1 MTADLRRRRLVL
13 ATAGA
18 AAAGPLA
25 GRFAFAQAWPSR
37 QIRIICPLPPGGLT
51 DLYSRAIAEHLQ
63 QSLGQPV
70 IVENRPGAGGQIGCD
85 LVAKAAPDGYT
96 FLVTI
101 QTSIVQ
107 AQVLYKKLPYNPETD
122 FTWISALGAGHLPFG
137 VPAALPAKNFREFV
151 EYAKANRTS
160 IGTYAP
166 GSYPHMV
173 VGAAQ
178 QALRHE
184 DRGGPLQRRGADAG
198 RPRRRPDPGR
208 DRQRAGHAAPRHR
221 RAASGCFAVPTAV
234 RSPKLPDVPTFVEQG
249 FTAPVFS
256 IAGWIGLLGPA
267 KLPREI
273 VDRVS
278 RLVIEA
284 GESARLRQIYE
295 TFGIAERPT
304 TPEEF
309 LRIYRTEGP
318 QWIAITKE
326 LGVTLD

>member
-1 MTADLRRRRLVL
+1 MTVDAKRRRLL
-13 ATAGA
+13 LA
-18 AAAGPLA
+18 AAAALGTGTLA
-25 GRFAFAQAWPSR
+25 GTRAQAQAWPSR
-37 QIRIICPLPPGGLT
+37 PIRIVCPLPPGGLT
-51 DLYSRAIAEHLQ
+51 DLYSRAIGEHLQ
-63 QSLGQPV
+63 QNLGQPV
-70 IVENRPGAGGQIGCD
+70 VVENRPGAGGLIGSE

-101 QTSIVQ
+101 QTSMVQ
-107 AQVLYKKLPYNPETD
+107 AQVLYTKLPYNPETD

-173 VGAAQ
+173 SAQLNKLYGTKIEAVHYKGEAPMLIDLAGGQIQGAIGSVQGMLPHAQ
-178 QALRHE
+178 KGSIRL
-184 DRGGPLQRRGADAG
+184 L
-198 RPRRRPDPGR
+198 
-208 DRQRAGHAAPRHR
+208 
-221 RAASGCFAVPTAV
+221 AVPTAV

-256 IAGWIGLLGPA
+256 IAGWIGLFGPA

-273 VDRVS
+273 VERVS
-278 RLVIEA
+278 KLVIEA

-318 QWIAITKE
+318 QWIAMTKE
-326 LGVTLD
+326 LGITLD